1 MNRPRGRG
9 RRNKSNNNNN
19 NNNTNPNKHYDSN
32 GPDVRIRG
40 SAKQVLDKYQ
50 QYASDALRGGDRIAA
65 EGYFQ
70 HAEHYQR
77 IVYEIDA
84 AVAKQREEREARN
97 AERDSKRRE
106 EREARSETETTE
118 DVTAEAQD
126 EPAAKDDDGAE
137 EVKAEKEEKPKRRKP
152 YKKKEKVEA
161 NGALDE
167 DDGVLKTVTRGRK
180 KKPAK
185 DEAEAAAE

>member
-9 RRNKSNNNNN
+9 RRNKNNNNN

-32 GPDVRIRG
+32 GPNVRIRG

-65 EGYFQ
+65 EGYLQ

-77 IVYEIDA
+77 IVNEIDA

-97 AERDSKRRE
+97 AERDGKRRE
-106 EREARSETETTE
+106 ERETRPAPEGAEEAAEVESE
-118 DVTAEAQD
+118 
-126 EPAAKDDDGAE
+126 AKTDDDAE
-137 EVKAEKEEKPKRRKP
+137 EVKAEKEEKPKRRKT
-152 YKKKEKVEA
+152 YKKKEKAEA

>member
-9 RRNKSNNNNN
+9 RRNKNNNNKD
-19 NNNTNPNKHYDSN
+19 NTNPNKHYDSN

-77 IVYEIDA
+77 IVYEIEA
-84 AVAKQREEREARN
+84 ALAKQREERDARN
-97 AERDSKRRE
+97 AERDAKRRE
-106 EREARSETETTE
+106 ERDSRSENGSDAETSGS
-118 DVTAEAQD
+118 DDKAEAD
-126 EPAAKDDDGAE
+126 ASDATDKD
-137 EVKAEKEEKPKRRKP
+137 EKPKRRRT
-152 YKKKEKVEA
+152 YKKKDKAEA
-161 NGALDE
+161 NGAADE
-167 DDGVLKTVTRGRK
+167 DDGVLKTVARGRK

-185 DEAEAAAE
+185 DEAETAAE

>member
-9 RRNKSNNNNN
+9 RRNKNNNNKD
-19 NNNTNPNKHYDSN
+19 NTNPNKHYDSN

-77 IVYEIDA
+77 IVYEIEA

-97 AERDSKRRE
+97 AERDAKRRE
-106 EREARSETETTE
+106 ERETKVDTEET
-118 DVTAEAQD
+118 DAAEAVESD
-126 EPAAKDDDGAE
+126 EDDVVAE
-137 EVKAEKEEKPKRRKP
+137 EASEPVEKEEKPKRRKT
-152 YKKKEKVEA
+152 YKKKEKAEA
-161 NGALDE
+161 NGELDE
-167 DDGVLKTVTRGRK
+167 DDGVLKTVARGRK

>member
-9 RRNKSNNNNN
+9 RRSKNNNNRD
-19 NNNTNPNKHYDSN
+19 NTNPNKHYDSN

-50 QYASDALRGGDRIAA
+50 QYASDALRSGDRISA
-65 EGYFQ
+65 EGYLQ

-84 AVAKQREEREARN
+84 AVAKQREARN
-97 AERDSKRRE
+97 AERDAKRRE
-106 EREARSETETTE
+106 EREARSEKSG
-118 DVTAEAQD
+118 D
-126 EPAAKDDDGAE
+126 DDDGAAAKDAE
-137 EVKAEKEEKPKRRKP
+137 ASDADPRELEAAEKEEKPKKRRT
-152 YKKKEKVEA
+152 YKKKEKAEA
-161 NGALDE
+161 SDSVDE

-180 KKPAK
+180 KKSTK
-185 DEAEAAAE
+185 KSEVEAAAK

>member
-1 MNRPRGRG
+1 MNRPRSRN
-9 RRNKSNNNNN
+9 RRNKNSN

-50 QYASDALRGGDRIAA
+50 QYASDALRAGDRIAA

-84 AVAKQREEREARN
+84 AVAKQREEL
-97 AERDSKRRE
+97 S
-106 EREARSETETTE
+106 
-118 DVTAEAQD
+118 
-126 EPAAKDDDGAE
+126 
-137 EVKAEKEEKPKRRKP
+137 
-152 YKKKEKVEA
+152 
-161 NGALDE
+161 LIHI
-167 DDGVLKTVTRGRK
+167 
-180 KKPAK
+180 
-185 DEAEAAAE
+185 

>member
-9 RRNKSNNNNN
+9 RRNKSNTNKD
-19 NNNTNPNKHYDSN
+19 NTNPNKHYDSN

-77 IVYEIDA
+77 IVYEIEA

-97 AERDSKRRE
+97 AERDAKRRE
-106 EREARSETETTE
+106 EREARAEAEESAEADSSESTEV
-118 DVTAEAQD
+118 DTAED
-126 EPAAKDDDGAE
+126 AATE
-137 EVKAEKEEKPKRRKP
+137 SVEKEEKPKRRKT
-152 YKKKEKVEA
+152 YKKKEKAEV

-180 KKPAK
+180 KKSAK

>member
-9 RRNKSNNNNN
+9 RRNKNNNNN
-19 NNNTNPNKHYDSN
+19 KDNTNPNKHYDSN

-97 AERDSKRRE
+97 AERDAKRRE
-106 EREARSETETTE
+106 EREARGESEEVE
-118 DVTAEAQD
+118 AVDAAGAEAEAGRED
-126 EPAAKDDDGAE
+126 APET
-137 EVKAEKEEKPKRRKP
+137 AEKEEKPKRRKT
-152 YKKKEKVEA
+152 YKKKEKAEA

-167 DDGVLKTVTRGRK
+167 DDGVLKTVARGRK

>member
-9 RRNKSNNNNN
+9 RRNKNNNSKDNL
-19 NNNTNPNKHYDSN
+19 NPNKHYDSN

-50 QYASDALRGGDRIAA
+50 QYASDALRAGDRIAA

-77 IVYEIDA
+77 IVYEIEA
-84 AVAKQREEREARN
+84 AVAKQREERDARN
-97 AERDSKRRE
+97 AERDAKRRE
-106 EREARSETETTE
+106 EREARGDAGDDAEASAEQDDQAE
-118 DVTAEAQD
+118 DKAGDTDTAEAS
-126 EPAAKDDDGAE
+126 
-137 EVKAEKEEKPKRRKP
+137 EKEEKPKKRRT
-152 YKKKEKVEA
+152 YKKKEKPETGDVDA
-161 NGALDE
+161 DE
-167 DDGVLKTVTRGRK
+167 GVMKTVARGRK

-185 DEAEAAAE
+185 DEAEAPAE

>member
-9 RRNKSNNNNN
+9 RRNKNNNNKD
-19 NNNTNPNKHYDSN
+19 NTNPNKHYDSN

-97 AERDSKRRE
+97 AERDAKRRE
-106 EREARSETETTE
+106 EREARAESEEADVEEAGEISKVDASE
-118 DVTAEAQD
+118 DEVSEA
-126 EPAAKDDDGAE
+126 
-137 EVKAEKEEKPKRRKP
+137 AEKEDKPKKAKPRRT

>member
-19 NNNTNPNKHYDSN
+19 NNTNPNKHYDSN
-32 GPDVRIRG
+32 GPNVRIRG

-97 AERDSKRRE
+97 AERDAKRRE
-106 EREARSETETTE
+106 EREARSETEAAE
-118 DVTAEAQD
+118 DAPETVEEVEVAPD
-126 EPAAKDDDGAE
+126 EGAE
-137 EVKAEKEEKPKRRKP
+137 EVKAEKEEKPKRRRT
-152 YKKKEKVEA
+152 YKKKEKAEA

-180 KKPAK
+180 KKTAK

>member
-9 RRNKSNNNNN
+9 RRNKSSSNKD
-19 NNNTNPNKHYDSN
+19 NTNPNKHYDSN

-50 QYASDALRGGDRIAA
+50 QYASDALRAGDRIAA

-77 IVYEIDA
+77 IVYEIEA

-97 AERDSKRRE
+97 AERDAKRRE
-106 EREARSETETTE
+106 ERESRAESGTSDDADAAAEPAETSK
-118 DVTAEAQD
+118 DDTAEAVD
-126 EPAAKDDDGAE
+126 
-137 EVKAEKEEKPKRRKP
+137 KEEKPKRRKP
-152 YKKKEKVEA
+152 YKKKEQAETAAV
-161 NGALDE
+161 DE